1 MGDIQT
7 KGEQAVNIHVPVKVK
22 KLNPSAVLPTYATP
36 YAAGADL
43 YACEPQPVTVAPGET
58 VMIHTGLAIELPD
71 GYAGL
76 VYARSGLALKRGLA
90 PANKVGVID
99 SDYRGELMV
108 AMHNHGAV
116 PQTLEPGERL
126 AQLIVTPYVVGTF
139 EETDTLSD
147 TARGEG
153 GWGSTGSK

>member
-1 MGDIQT
+1 M
-7 KGEQAVNIHVPVKVK
+7 
-22 KLNPSAVLPTYATP
+22 L
-36 YAAGADL
+36 
-43 YACEPQPVTVAPGET
+43 
-58 VMIHTGLAIELPD
+58 IHTGLAIELPD

-126 AQLIVTPYVVGTF
+126 AQLIVTPYVVAAF

-147 TARGEG
+147 TNRGEG